1 MRETQIV
8 FWLVVVEGVQQCR
21 TGSDQRMSLAYK
33 EDTCMYVNKNFGVTS
48 NFKLQASSTGTRYP
62 GNKKNHKSTGTGTLR
77 YYSTRG
83 VLVLPSVS
91 SRY

>member
-48 NFKLQASSTGTRYP
+48 NFKLQVPGTRVP
-62 GNKKNHKSTGTGTLR
+62 G
-77 YYSTRG
+77 
-83 VLVLPSVS
+83 
-91 SRY
+91 